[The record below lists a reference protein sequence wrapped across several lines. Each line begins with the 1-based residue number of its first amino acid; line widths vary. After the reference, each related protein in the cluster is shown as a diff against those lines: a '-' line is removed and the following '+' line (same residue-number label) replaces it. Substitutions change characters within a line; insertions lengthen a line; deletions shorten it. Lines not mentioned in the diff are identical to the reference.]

1 MSRAP
6 TCAGGNF
13 QAEIRN
19 HFAGLISPRAERAL
33 RLHLADCSS
42 CREVYEKHLV
52 LAEIDPVALS
62 AEERIGRGLGVRPRP
77 AAVGWPLLAGAVACA
92 AAVAVFVPLTAA
104 DRASGVSDDREFAPR
119 GSARLADEFVVYR
132 IGAGAA
138 PERAPRRMGR
148 GDELAFAY
156 TNPSGFAYLSV
167 FGVDHHGNVR
177 WYHPEWTDAAASPH
191 AIPIAKGPELREL
204 PEAVAHD
211 LEGPTLRLYAV
222 FANEPLGVR
231 EIEGSLAS
239 DEPGRSELVLPG
251 VLVREWLIEVE

>member
-1 MSRAP
+1 MSRP
-6 TCAGGNF
+6 STCAGGSF
-13 QAEIRN
+13 KAEIRS
-19 HFAGLISPRAERAL
+19 HFAGAISPRAEREL
-33 RLHLADCSS
+33 RLHLTDCPH
-42 CREVYEKHLV
+42 CRDAYEKHLV
-52 LAEIDPVALS
+52 LAAIDPAALS
-62 AEERIGRGLGVRPRP
+62 AEERIGRGLGVRPRRV
-77 AAVGWPLLAGAVACA
+77 AVGWPLFAGAAACA
-92 AAVAVFVPLTAA
+92 AALAVFVPLSAT
-104 DRASGVSDDREFAPR
+104 DRPSGMTDDREFAPR
-119 GSARLADEFVVYR
+119 GKARFADEFVVYR
-132 IGAGAA
+132 IRGGAA
-138 PERAPRRMGR
+138 PERAPRRMHR

-177 WYHPEWTDAAASPH
+177 WYHPEWTDAAASQH
-191 AIPIAKGPELREL
+191 AVAIAKGPELREL

-239 DEPGRSELVLPG
+239 DEPGRHELKLSG